1 MLESPLT
8 LCSLARHGAEGGG
21 SVSHGDSGFRCR
33 KGGSEGGERGEEAP
47 LVYSPKNDRGGVYPP
62 RLSCPSY
69 PSHLPQ
75 FTFRTKTL
83 KFLIIKRRGGGDWA
97 GEMAQWIKAFASK
110 LPGAHKVEGETRLPW
125 IVL

>member
-1 MLESPLT
+1 M
-8 LCSLARHGAEGGG
+8 
-21 SVSHGDSGFRCR
+21 SHGDSGFRCR

-75 FTFRTKTL
+75 FTFCRKTL

-97 GEMAQWIKAFASK
+97 GEMAQRIKAFASK
-110 LPGAHKVEGETRLPW
+110 LPGAYKVEGET
-125 IVL
+125 